1 MVTITFKCGGTT
13 LSESTPLDFG
23 TVMAGESSEIKTIT
37 VSNSGA
43 STAEQCIVTPVE
55 ASTTN
60 GFASTTQTGTASE
73 TYNAQT
79 FSNASN
85 GTYYAA
91 AYIGEGANYATSTGG
106 SIATNGS
113 YTYYTKWTPPST
125 ATAGNKVWGNE
136 FSCVY
141 V

>member
-1 MVTITFKCGGTT
+1 MVTITFKCGSTT
-13 LSESTPLDFG
+13 LTESVPLDFG

-37 VSNSGA
+37 VQNTGA
-43 STAEQCIVTPVE
+43 STAEQCVVQAVE

-60 GFASTTQTGTASE
+60 GFSSTTQSGTASE
-73 TYNAQT
+73 TYSAQT
-79 FSNASN
+79 FSSASN
-85 GTYYAA
+85 GTYYSA
-91 AYIGEGANYATSTGG
+91 AYIGSGANYATATGG

-113 YTYYTKWTPPST
+113 YTYYTKWTPPSS